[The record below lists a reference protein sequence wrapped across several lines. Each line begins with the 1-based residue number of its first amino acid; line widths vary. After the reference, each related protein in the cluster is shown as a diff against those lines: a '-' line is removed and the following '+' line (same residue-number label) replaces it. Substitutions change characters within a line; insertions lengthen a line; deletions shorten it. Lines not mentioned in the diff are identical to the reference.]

1 MNIDSDAQKD
11 LVLTDDEAESVAG
24 GVETT
29 RKSKKRYKAALVT
42 SRVVQ
47 IVTPPT
53 PYTPAPGIPQSANS
67 GDDDCAPEFG
77 GDPGG
82 QDGTT

>member
-11 LVLTDDEAESVAG
+11 LVLTDDEADGVTG

-29 RKSKKRYKAALVT
+29 RKSTKRYKAPVVT

-47 IVTPPT
+47 LVKSPGL
-53 PYTPAPGIPQSANS
+53 YTPAPGVPQSANS

-77 GDPGG
+77 GDPGV